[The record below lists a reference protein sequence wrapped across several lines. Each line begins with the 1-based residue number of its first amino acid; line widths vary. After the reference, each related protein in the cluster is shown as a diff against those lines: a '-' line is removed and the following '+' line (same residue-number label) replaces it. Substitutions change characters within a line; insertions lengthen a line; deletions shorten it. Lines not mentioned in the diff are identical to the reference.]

1 MKKTDLKTFVLE
13 IGMDTLN
20 PDGLISV
27 STIIILCG
35 VPQGRVLGPLLFLIF
50 IDDIDIA
57 AGDISILNKF
67 ADDTKLGQVMCSE
80 GDKEKLQSS

>member
-27 STIIILCG
+27 SIIIILCG

-50 IDDIDIA
+50 IDYIDIA

-67 ADDTKLGQVMCSE
+67 ADDTKLGQIMCS
-80 GDKEKLQSS
+80 GHVLRRR